1 MEFFD
6 LLSYTF
12 FQNALLG
19 SLFAC
24 IACGII
30 GSYVVVRRLVFISG
44 GITHASLG
52 GIGMGFYFGWNPILS
67 AMVFSI
73 ISAFGIEWLSSRQG
87 VREDSAI
94 GSFWS
99 LGMAVG
105 IIFIYLKPGFA
116 PNLSDYLFGNILTIT
131 HTDIIWLA
139 ILSAVLIL
147 IFLMFGKH
155 ILFAAFDPDFAK
167 TRNLPVNFIKY
178 AMMMMIAITIVLS
191 IRLVGIVLLMSILTV
206 IKYAM
211 MMMIAITIVLS
222 IRLVGIV
229 LLMSILTVPQMT
241 ANLFTSN
248 FVRMI
253 LLSILIGLFGCAVGL
268 FLSAALDVPSG
279 VFIIFTQIIVF
290 LVARWIV
297 KLVHRSRRRKV
308 LA

>member
-1 MEFFD
+1 MNFLD

-19 SLFAC
+19 SLFAS

-30 GSYVVVRRLVFISG
+30 GSYIVIRRLVFVSG

-52 GIGMGFYFGWNPILS
+52 GIGMGFYFGWNPIFS
-67 AMVFSI
+67 AMIFSI
-73 ISAFGIEWLSSRQG
+73 LSAFGIEWLSSRQG

-99 LGMAVG
+99 LGMAIG

-131 HTDIIWLA
+131 HSDIVYLA
-139 ILSAVLIL
+139 ILSFVLIL
-147 IFLMFGKH
+147 VFALFGKQ
-155 ILFAAFDPDFAK
+155 ILFSAFDSDFAK
-167 TRNLPVNFIKY
+167 TRNLPVNTIKY
-178 AMMMMIAITIVLS
+178 LMMMA
-191 IRLVGIVLLMSILTV
+191 
-206 IKYAM
+206 
-211 MMMIAITIVLS
+211 IAITIVLS

-248 FVRMI
+248 FSKMI
-253 LLSILIGLFGCAVGL
+253 LLSILIGFFGCLVGL

-290 LVARWIV
+290 LIARYTIQFV
-297 KLVHRSRRRKV
+297 RKGKQQRSI
-308 LA
+308 A

>member
-1 MEFFD
+1 MQFFD
-6 LLSYTF
+6 LISYPF

-19 SLFAC
+19 SLFAS

-30 GSYVVVRRLVFISG
+30 GSYIVIRRLVFISG

-67 AMVFSI
+67 AMIFSI
-73 ISAFGIEWLSSRQG
+73 LSAFGIEWLSSRQG

-99 LGMAVG
+99 LGMAIG

-131 HTDIIWLA
+131 KLDITYLA
-139 ILSAVLIL
+139 VLSLVLIL
-147 IFLMFGKH
+147 AFILFGKQ
-155 ILFAAFDPDFAK
+155 ILFAAFDSDFAK
-167 TRNLPVNFIKY
+167 TRGLPVNLIKY
-178 AMMMMIAITIVLS
+178 TMMM
-191 IRLVGIVLLMSILTV
+191 G
-206 IKYAM
+206 
-211 MMMIAITIVLS
+211 IAITIVLS

-248 FVRMI
+248 FVKMI
-253 LLSILIGLFGCAVGL
+253 LLSILIGFLACIAGL
-268 FLSAALDVPSG
+268 FLSAVLDVPSG
-279 VFIIFTQIIVF
+279 VFIIFTQIVVF
-290 LVARWIV
+290 LISRS
-297 KLVHRSRRRKV
+297 LVRFVQKHQRKI

>member
-1 MEFFD
+1 MEFID

-19 SLFAC
+19 SLFAS
-24 IACGII
+24 IACGIV
-30 GSYVVVRRLVFISG
+30 GSYVVIRRLVFISG

-52 GIGMGFYFGWNPILS
+52 GIGMGFYFGWNPIFA

-73 ISAFGIEWLSSRQG
+73 LSAFGIEWLSSRQG

-131 HTDIIWLA
+131 KPDITYLA
-139 ILSAVLIL
+139 ILSIVLI
-147 IFLMFGKH
+147 IVFLLFGRH
-155 ILFAAFDPDFAK
+155 ILFAAFDSDFAK
-167 TRNLPVNFIKY
+167 TRNLPVNLIKY
-178 AMMMMIAITIVLS
+178 AMMM
-191 IRLVGIVLLMSILTV
+191 G
-206 IKYAM
+206 
-211 MMMIAITIVLS
+211 IAITIVLS

-248 FVRMI
+248 FVKMI
-253 LLSILIGLFGCAVGL
+253 ILSILIGFFGCIVGL
-268 FLSAALDVPSG
+268 FLSAVLDVPSG
-279 VFIIFTQIIVF
+279 VFIIFTQIVVF
-290 LVARWIV
+290 LASRWIV
-297 KLVHRSRRRKV
+297 KAIQKSKREKAFS
-308 LA
+308 

>member
-1 MEFFD
+1 MQFFD

-12 FQNALLG
+12 FQHALLG
-19 SLFAC
+19 SLFAS

-30 GSYVVVRRLVFISG
+30 GSYVVIRRLVFISG

-52 GIGMGFYFGWNPILS
+52 GIGMGFYFGWNPIFT
-67 AMVFSI
+67 AMIFSI
-73 ISAFGIEWLSSRQG
+73 LSAFGIEWLSSRQG

-131 HTDIIWLA
+131 KPDIIYLA
-139 ILSAVLIL
+139 ILSLVLTFV
-147 IFLMFGKH
+147 FLLFGRQ

-167 TRNLPVNFIKY
+167 TRNLPVNLIKY
-178 AMMMMIAITIVLS
+178 VMMMA
-191 IRLVGIVLLMSILTV
+191 
-206 IKYAM
+206 
-211 MMMIAITIVLS
+211 IAITIVLS

-241 ANLFTSN
+241 ANLFTSS
-248 FVRMI
+248 FTKMI
-253 LLSILIGLFGCAVGL
+253 LLSILIGFLGCIVGL
-268 FLSAALDVPSG
+268 FLSAVLDVPSG

-290 LVARWIV
+290 LISRWIV
-297 KLVHRSRRRKV
+297 KIMQKSKRHKV
-308 LA
+308 VVV

>member
-1 MEFFD
+1 MQFFD
-6 LLSYTF
+6 LLSYSF

-19 SLFAC
+19 SLFAS

-30 GSYVVVRRLVFISG
+30 GSYIVIRRLVFISG

-52 GIGMGFYFGWNPILS
+52 GIGMGFYFGWNPIFS
-67 AMVFSI
+67 AMIFSI
-73 ISAFGIEWLSSRQG
+73 LSAFGIEWLSSRQG
-87 VREDSAI
+87 IREDSAI

-99 LGMAVG
+99 LGMAIG

-131 HTDIIWLA
+131 KPDIIYLAVLSFVLA
-139 ILSAVLIL
+139 ITFL
-147 IFLMFGKH
+147 IFGRQ

-178 AMMMMIAITIVLS
+178 AMMMA
-191 IRLVGIVLLMSILTV
+191 
-206 IKYAM
+206 
-211 MMMIAITIVLS
+211 IAITIVLS

-248 FVRMI
+248 FTKMI
-253 LLSILIGLFGCAVGL
+253 LLSVLIGFFGCIIGL
-268 FLSAALDVPSG
+268 FLSAILDVPSG
-279 VFIIFTQIIVF
+279 VFIIFTQLIVF
-290 LVARWIV
+290 LISRWIV
-297 KLVHRSRRRKV
+297 KTMQKSKHRKLTV
-308 LA
+308 

>member
-67 AMVFSI
+67 AMIFSI
-73 ISAFGIEWLSSRQG
+73 LSAFGIEWLSSRQG

-131 HTDIIWLA
+131 IPDIVYLA
-139 ILSAVLIL
+139 ILSLVLVL
-147 IFLMFGKH
+147 VFTLFGRQ

-167 TRNLPVNFIKY
+167 TRNLPVNLIKY
-178 AMMMMIAITIVLS
+178 TMMM
-191 IRLVGIVLLMSILTV
+191 G
-206 IKYAM
+206 
-211 MMMIAITIVLS
+211 IAITIVLS

-248 FVRMI
+248 FVKMI
-253 LLSILIGLFGCAVGL
+253 LLSIVIGFFGCIVGL
-268 FLSAALDVPSG
+268 FLSAILDVPSG

-290 LVARWIV
+290 LGARWVVRLIQ
-297 KLVHRSRRRKV
+297 KKRAYCSLS
-308 LA
+308 

>member
-6 LLSYTF
+6 LLSYSF

-19 SLFAC
+19 SLFAS

-52 GIGMGFYFGWNPILS
+52 GIGMGFFFGWNPILS
-67 AMVFSI
+67 AMIFSI
-73 ISAFGIEWLSSRQG
+73 LSAFGIEWLSSRQG

-131 HTDIIWLA
+131 TPDILYLA
-139 ILSAVLIL
+139 ALSIVLI
-147 IFLMFGKH
+147 IVFLLFGRQ
-155 ILFAAFDPDFAK
+155 ILFAAFDSDFAK
-167 TRNLPVNFIKY
+167 TRNLPVSLIKY
-178 AMMMMIAITIVLS
+178 AMMM
-191 IRLVGIVLLMSILTV
+191 G
-206 IKYAM
+206 
-211 MMMIAITIVLS
+211 IAITIVLS

-248 FVRMI
+248 FVKMI
-253 LLSILIGLFGCAVGL
+253 LLSILIGFFGCIVGL
-268 FLSAALDVPSG
+268 YLSAVLDVPSG
-279 VFIIFTQIIVF
+279 VFIIFTQIVF
-290 LVARWIV
+290 FLLCRWLVKFRRN
-297 KLVHRSRRRKV
+297 KELVS
-308 LA
+308 

>member
-12 FQNALLG
+12 FRNALLG
-19 SLFAC
+19 SLFAS

-52 GIGMGFYFGWNPILS
+52 GIGMGFYFGWNPIFA
-67 AMVFSI
+67 AMIFSI
-73 ISAFGIEWLSSRQG
+73 LSAFGIEWLSSRQG

-131 HTDIIWLA
+131 KPDIIYLA
-139 ILSAVLIL
+139 VLSLIL
-147 IFLMFGKH
+147 IIVFLLFGRH

-167 TRNLPVNFIKY
+167 IRNLPVNLIKY
-178 AMMMMIAITIVLS
+178 AMMM
-191 IRLVGIVLLMSILTV
+191 G
-206 IKYAM
+206 
-211 MMMIAITIVLS
+211 IAITIVLS

-248 FVRMI
+248 FVKMI
-253 LLSILIGLFGCAVGL
+253 FLSIAIGFLGCLAGL
-268 FLSAALDVPSG
+268 FLSAVLDVPSG

-290 LVARWIV
+290 LVSKWIV
-297 KLVHRSRRRKV
+297 KIRRNMSYEYREKSNK
-308 LA
+308 

>member
-19 SLFAC
+19 SLFAS

-30 GSYVVVRRLVFISG
+30 GSYVVIRRLVFISG

-52 GIGMGFYFGWNPILS
+52 GIGMGFYFGWNPIFS
-67 AMVFSI
+67 AMIFSI
-73 ISAFGIEWLSSRQG
+73 LSAFGIEWLSSRQG

-131 HTDIIWLA
+131 KPDITYLA
-139 ILSAVLIL
+139 ILSIIL
-147 IFLMFGKH
+147 IIVFILFGRQ

-167 TRNLPVNFIKY
+167 TRNLPVNLIKY
-178 AMMMMIAITIVLS
+178 AMMM
-191 IRLVGIVLLMSILTV
+191 G
-206 IKYAM
+206 
-211 MMMIAITIVLS
+211 IAITIVLS

-248 FVRMI
+248 FVKMI
-253 LLSILIGLFGCAVGL
+253 LLSIAIGFFGCIVGL
-268 FLSAALDVPSG
+268 FLSAVLDVPSG

-290 LVARWIV
+290 LVSRWIV
-297 KLVHRSRRRKV
+297 RINQKSRQRKAIV
-308 LA
+308 

>member
-1 MEFFD
+1 MQFFD
-6 LLSYTF
+6 LLSYSF

-19 SLFAC
+19 SLFAS

-30 GSYVVVRRLVFISG
+30 GSYIVIRRLVFISG

-52 GIGMGFYFGWNPILS
+52 GIGMGFYFGWNPIFS
-67 AMVFSI
+67 AMIFSI
-73 ISAFGIEWLSSRQG
+73 LSAFGIEWLSSRQG
-87 VREDSAI
+87 IREDSAI

-99 LGMAVG
+99 LGMAIG

-131 HTDIIWLA
+131 KPDIIYLAVLSFVLA
-139 ILSAVLIL
+139 IIFL
-147 IFLMFGKH
+147 IFGRQ

-178 AMMMMIAITIVLS
+178 AMMMA
-191 IRLVGIVLLMSILTV
+191 
-206 IKYAM
+206 
-211 MMMIAITIVLS
+211 IAITIVLS

-248 FVRMI
+248 FTKMI
-253 LLSILIGLFGCAVGL
+253 LLSVLIGFFGCIIGL
-268 FLSAALDVPSG
+268 FLSAILDVPSG
-279 VFIIFTQIIVF
+279 VFIIFTQLIVF
-290 LVARWIV
+290 LISRWIV
-297 KLVHRSRRRKV
+297 KRMQKSKHRK
-308 LA
+308 LAV

>member
-12 FQNALLG
+12 FRNALLG
-19 SLFAC
+19 SLLAS

-52 GIGMGFYFGWNPILS
+52 GVGIGFYFGWNPILA
-67 AMVFSI
+67 AMAFSI
-73 ISAFGIEWLSSRQG
+73 FTAFGIEWLSSRQG

-131 HTDIIWLA
+131 TPDILYLGV
-139 ILSAVLIL
+139 LSVCLI
-147 IFLMFGKH
+147 IVFLLFGRQ
-155 ILFAAFDPDFAK
+155 ILFTAFDPDFAK

-178 AMMMMIAITIVLS
+178 AMMMGIAV
-191 IRLVGIVLLMSILTV
+191 
-206 IKYAM
+206 
-211 MMMIAITIVLS
+211 TIVLS

-248 FVRMI
+248 FVKMI
-253 LLSILIGLFGCAVGL
+253 LLSVLIGFFGCIAGL
-268 FLSAALDVPSG
+268 FLSAVLDVPSG
-279 VFIIFTQIIVF
+279 VFIIFTQIVVF
-290 LVARWIV
+290 LISRWIV
-297 KLVHRSRRRKV
+297 KAVRRSRRREA
-308 LA
+308 LS